1 MQSVMNLINKH
12 NIIQKNSTIG
22 VAVSGGMDSMC
33 LLHFLNKVKNE
44 IGFKIVVINI
54 DHNIRESSKDDS
66 QFVKTYCN
74 NNNILCLCYKV
85 EALKNAEDKKIGI
98 EESAREL
105 RYQVFKKLLQ
115 DGVVTKIA
123 LGHHKQDQVETV
135 LLNLFRGTGLSGA
148 AGMKIENNGFIRPLL
163 NTSKLEIQNYV
174 KLNNISYV
182 EDETNLNTDYSR
194 NYLRHEIIPNL
205 KKYWNGLEDSIVGFA
220 KICREDDDFILSQIN
235 FDNIVIDDTL
245 FKIPLSYF
253 SVTNSIINRVLKYG
267 FEKINLQK
275 DIEKKHFELIK
286 NLAQKGKNGDKL
298 TLPHNLE
305 AIREYLF
312 LTISKKPDK
321 KTVISFPFVLGKQKI
336 FDYIVEIL
344 KTEKM
349 IEKQNGVHFFDLNKI
364 PSNAVWR
371 FRKTGDIFKRFGGG
385 TKKLNDYFIDQKIP
399 TRLRNTIPLLCS
411 KTEVLIILN
420 NEISDTI
427 KIDNKTTEIGKITI
441 NL

>member
-1 MQSVMNLINKH
+1 MQSVINLINKH
-12 NIIQKNSTIG
+12 NLIQKNSTIG

-33 LLHFLNKVKNE
+33 LLHFLNKVKDE
-44 IGFKIVVINI
+44 INFDIVVINI

-74 NNNILCLCYKV
+74 NNNISCLCYKV
-85 EALKNAEDKKIGI
+85 EALKNAEVKKIGI
-98 EESAREL
+98 EEAAREL

-115 DGVVTKIA
+115 DGIVTKIA
-123 LGHHKQDQVETV
+123 LGHHKQDQVESV

-148 AGMKIENNGFIRPLL
+148 AGMKVENNGFIRPLL

-235 FDNIVIDDTL
+235 FDNIIIDETL

-305 AIREYLF
+305 AIKEYLF

-321 KTVISFPFVLGKQKI
+321 KCVISFPFVLGKQKI
-336 FDYIVEIL
+336 FDYNIDIL

-349 IEKQNGVHFFDLNKI
+349 FEKQKGVHFFDLNKI
-364 PSNAVWR
+364 PSDAVWR
-371 FRKTGDIFKRFGGG
+371 FRKTGDTFKKFGGG
-385 TKKLNDYFIDQKIP
+385 TKKLKDYFIDQKIP

-411 KTEVLIILN
+411 NAEVLIVLN
-420 NEISDTI
+420 NEISDKI
-427 KIDNKTTEIGKITI
+427 KIDNKTKEIGKITI